1 MDDTSHNP
9 LRGTGIN
16 KLGWT
21 EGGKQHSNAKRLLG
35 TTEGISNGKDKSKN
49 QKVVCDKCNC
59 YFNIRGEKLPS
70 HKREF
75 EELVL
80 NNKGEYE
87 KITMTENCDGNLV
100 KAGKV
105 KLSGYTVTTSRGIT
119 VIKPGDT
126 VIAQT
131 STISGVEIV
140 EKTIKNITE
149 ETNISSMWF
158 YRKPYKAS
166 IKKNIIIRCTDGT
179 ELSKSIKDIVITK
192 SKDPK

>member
-49 QKVVCDKCNC
+49 QKVVCDKCNSF
-59 YFNIRGEKLPS
+59 FNIRGEKLPS

-75 EELVL
+75 QKIIL
-80 NNKGEYE
+80 NDKGENE
-87 KITMTENCDGNLV
+87 IITTTENCDGNSV
-100 KAGKV
+100 KGGKV
-105 KLSGYTVTTSRGIT
+105 KLSGYTVTTSRGVT
-119 VIKPGDT
+119 VIKPGDSI
-126 VIAQT
+126 IAET
-131 STISGVEIV
+131 STISGIEIL
-140 EKTIKNITE
+140 EKTIKSITE
-149 ETNISSMWF
+149 ETNISNMWF

-166 IKKNIIIRCTDGT
+166 IKKNTIIRCTDGT
-179 ELSKSIKDIVITK
+179 ELSKSIKDIVITQ
-192 SKDPK
+192 SK

>member
-21 EGGKQHSNAKRLLG
+21 EGGKQHNNAKRLLG

-49 QKVVCDKCNC
+49 EKVVCDKCNS

-70 HKREF
+70 HKRTYEKII
-75 EELVL
+75 V
-80 NNKGEYE
+80 NAKGEYDQ
-87 KITMTENCDGNLV
+87 ITMSENCDGNLV
-100 KAGKV
+100 KGGKV
-105 KLSGYTVTTSRGIT
+105 KLSGYTVTTSRGVT